1 MKLHL
6 PSGLRAALLA
16 CFAVFTGMGT
26 TLTTATIVG
35 GTFAVVI
42 AAPSA
47 YATDYVGGHNGGK
60 QIFCSA
66 DGSTWE
72 SPYNTLAGDV
82 ITFGTEASGIA
93 VKGWL
98 PYSGG
103 SPELTI
109 KAKVVLAE
117 GGGLTIDD
125 GSDKTYTFSGAVSGV
140 GTFRVAS
147 TSAYKHTFHFTGDMS
162 AFTGNIVADSN
173 SANRTIQFGNGAT
186 SSGTINAAS
195 IVAQDDKVTTIFD
208 GSYDVTSTMDIAKLT
223 VRNGTLRLLGKSA
236 EGAPATV
243 SASTVTALT
252 LDKTATLEVTDTA
265 TLTLNGAV
273 AMVNSITNEGT
284 VTLGDSAT
292 LDLTKMAYSRNGSV
306 YTATVF
312 TGNGTHAEI
321 DVDRVTLFGES
332 RIINKIAQNGV
343 VTFSIDGQ
351 KTLEWSG
358 DSGTWSQ
365 DGGSWTE
372 ADATFAALDNANFT
386 GTAAVALGS
395 NVEAMD
401 VSIAEGTTLT
411 LTPGSY
417 TLTAH
422 QVTVDGNLVIREAVA
437 DGASKLVFSIVAVG
451 EKGTVEYNINDTSS
465 NDWHDIDP
473 LHSAYSG
480 DLILGGGRYK
490 VTNSDQVWES
500 ISVKSDAQLGV
511 SGTYSGKILISGKA
525 SYGTEPGAIKFYNNG
540 NIAGELIVNAD
551 GACVSVWGNE
561 SGTISGLM
569 TLNGTMEVHG
579 GNSGG
584 TLNITGGVI
593 GTAGI
598 TVTNGTVKLQSD
610 YSAGAITINGG
621 NFQVGAN
628 KESTNACHVS
638 SITVGAAGKFT
649 LFHNVDESGKD
660 GVFEYETGKFT
671 DVNLSGQIFS
681 ENTTPN
687 DPGSNLLAS
696 ITRFGTLTVSGE
708 SALIDGNSNGRL
720 RFAALTGSGRLT
732 LDKFN
737 NTSWGRYYIVIDTLQ
752 DFEGTLQVNNAPAVG
767 GYTSHAYV
775 NSAAQAAG
783 KNATVTG
790 KTESLATGNGFVKTG
805 TGTLSLDNHTAQG
818 AFTVQEGTVA
828 VNTLALASGSVL
840 TQSGG
845 RLNIGTGGIV
855 SPSSTTPAVAPT
867 ISLANGTLGAK
878 GDWTSAFA
886 VTIGENVVVDTTT
899 QVANEDGSYADGTTG
914 STITLS
920 GAVTLNSKLEVKG
933 LGTLL
938 ISVPT
943 ASGITGYGGIEV
955 SSGTLRLGA
964 LDVNSAGTL
973 QTGDISLAS
982 GTRLQLSL
990 KGGADAIFTSAEGTR
1005 ATLTM
1010 TEATLHSYDANDEAN
1025 GVRFG
1030 TLNLVQAEGAE
1041 SNLNIIEYDFGSAV
1055 NFDKLTGTGQL
1066 EIYRGAGTHAARF
1079 DLVKDFN
1086 GSIGLKEGSTTTNMT
1101 LCINGANQSSSH
1113 AARVEMASTSTT
1125 AFEMNGE
1132 GGMYFANHTAANTFE
1147 VKSGTLT
1154 VEKLTLAN
1162 NDADLTLS
1170 GGKMNVGGIEVSNGA
1185 TPTIT
1190 LSGGTLCST
1199 AEELAITAATTL
1211 GNATIDTSWQ
1221 IQEESAAE
1229 EAGAH
1234 LTFSGALT
1242 QAAEAD
1248 TKVTGA
1254 GSLSLTQASTLAGT
1268 ITKQGTGTLALQS
1281 GMEVGTLNL
1290 QGGVVQIIGT
1300 AAEGTPTR
1308 INTLTMDGGHLL
1320 FTADG
1325 NGALGSGPLTA
1336 GTYSGTLNIA
1346 LSGNFASGEEGAGV
1360 TYTLLTLTGEQSTIS
1375 QADLVDIDISGMER
1389 GLQLADARGTLS
1401 NDGKTLTVT
1410 ITGKAGPG
1418 NIVWNTGAEGA
1429 TWTVA
1434 KTGVKQWLSGETADH
1449 FYNEDNVTFSGTG
1462 EAITLEEH
1470 VSVGTMTVSGT
1481 GYSFS
1486 GVGSITADS
1495 LAVNNASV
1503 SFGHEIV
1510 VMADTLT
1517 TTGTSTLTFNDHSAL
1532 QVAAVNVGDGKTLN
1546 LAFSSEAT
1554 ELSSLGAVTVEGTG
1568 TLGLGV
1574 NGNISGVL
1582 DSLKYTGNGTLAIT
1596 GGTST
1601 LDTAITKDEN
1611 ATVGVDLTI
1620 KNGATLTISTQQ
1632 QLLKSTLVEKGG
1644 TLVLNKNNGSASM
1657 VYGSMTVKGHL
1668 ISDGGD
1674 TFGYAN
1680 PATGGFTGLTIDGG
1694 TWTIS
1699 NGNMTLCNTPVT
1711 LDNGVIEIALT
1722 ASGQRLDFFT
1732 NGTDTLTTKADA
1744 KGRSV
1749 IRYADGVTASL
1760 DSPDQS
1766 LCVRQKDLQLN
1777 VARRTTLQDSSEADL
1792 LIDVVVTAYGGGN
1805 ATPGK
1810 LIKEGDGILE
1820 FSKGVVR
1827 SGINWHDTAALNIEL
1842 NAGTLRLSNGAG
1854 LADGTLAIAAGA
1866 TLEIATNYDMTGND
1880 AVIKTLSGTGTILKK
1895 GTNAVSLNA
1904 LSASWAGEISV
1915 QGGTLGVA
1923 SGSALTMAEN
1933 GKLTLAGGTGL
1944 TSDLTLNAGSKL
1956 ALNVGSGVTAASL
1969 NTHALTLGEGL
1980 VGLELTG
1987 APTAATEGM
1996 DDFILLSGVSSVT
2009 VNGTALAAEGV
2020 LAGSVFSGLMN
2031 GLGDGKLV
2039 LVDNVLKISYADY
2052 VDNWYWKPAA
2062 DDTNVAWTSTSYDE
2076 WENRTTGNAE
2086 GKVVNFT
2093 MLGMEADGETTIAIS
2108 GTVTP
2113 SAIVVNNDANTTY
2126 VFADGDA
2133 DTTTGIAGATTSLT
2147 KDGEGTLRL
2156 ELANTAGGMMTIN
2169 GGIVQIGTAN
2179 TAAEGQP
2186 SNAVAASWGGG
2197 YTLTGTSE
2205 LSFVNVSGNKVAGD
2219 IVAEATS
2226 TVRVADGIEL
2236 ASVSGGNVIT
2246 TGKVTI
2252 LNPNGQW
2259 ANSSTS
2265 STEGAVKLTSVTN
2278 GTAEAAG
2285 TLALKNNMWVE
2296 TLTNYG
2302 TLDFTNGDTK
2312 HAILIENVVTQG
2324 GNIIA
2329 NTLNAQGG
2337 GTFDSV
2343 TLTINGTGGGGL
2355 VIGAGKT
2362 LTLKGNSSVARI
2374 NDDGS
2379 ESGDGTA
2386 NIIVAGGKT
2395 QVTSGKWLNLESL
2408 ALSSASRFEHNASLK
2423 VDSNITIHET
2433 AVGTLDANVQAGLK
2447 AEWCILVGSQGCA
2460 EDVGNMVVNGNVDA
2474 GAYIKVWG
2482 SAYVTGNLTA
2492 TGTGGELGVDDHQVI
2507 FGRDSGV
2514 GGNMSVSYGQ
2524 LTLGGTLQVEGAL
2537 TLGATT
2543 VTDQKATIVLNVSPL
2558 PSQMPEEVDMSLKT
2572 LPQHG
2577 VIKSNS
2583 FTLNASELTFELKSG
2598 SDLTSL
2604 ALNHGDTY
2612 VLLATNADDISGTSL
2627 VAGNNLFLK
2636 LTGQTEAVTGSIKV
2650 DTMFYDIA
2658 KVGGNIVLNVRAEGF
2673 EWTGDGDGT
2682 WNTGSE
2688 WEGGHVPGDADSN
2701 AVFMGRGESDVVT
2714 LEDTVSVGRVTV
2726 DTSAVGTNADYT
2738 QDAYT
2743 FTGEDATL
2751 KTGSVTI
2758 SHGTLTLGVDTE
2770 VKADSDNSWTGT
2782 VVVGSDTH
2790 ERDQQAGLVVAS
2802 GAEVTMEKLTVS
2814 ADLTPAD
2821 AEPDSLVC
2829 GFVNKGETVVNS
2841 SLLAEDN
2848 HKQAIGIVN
2857 EGSLTMG
2864 AGSHVGAI
2872 SGTAEHAGTVK
2883 VTGDNVTLGA
2893 LTHTSSL
2900 IVENA
2905 GLGSADSPAA
2915 GVSVGSVTMSA
2926 AAGVEKLVLADK
2938 SIVTVEGVTN
2948 ADVLSAQNGGN
2959 LMILP
2964 LTLDST
2970 VVAVSG
2976 DTNVISGLASV
2987 DASAGQVAGGSI
2999 LVEGSVSLTG
3009 TADTVSAYSGSSV
3022 EIVGTLSGA
3031 ETIETKLAANA
3042 PADTVA
3048 AGITVGGA
3056 VTDVK
3061 SVSAESGAITLSGA
3075 VTMTG
3080 TSASVSASGDDS
3092 DVTIGGALTGATS
3105 ISAADGALVTIAS
3118 VTQAAQNPALAVTI
3132 DGVDGAPTADQ
3143 TAVVIGSDLTVSS
3156 LDSSGILE
3164 LMTQADPADPTSRV
3178 MHSLTLTNKTASGG
3192 SVLANRIN
3200 LGSVE
3205 EAGNS
3210 FNDVCTGALTLNLT
3224 GINTTTAL
3232 MSTTALTDLSNPSL
3246 RAAGSGISLTLT
3258 GLPSSILDADGEFLP
3273 DLEASS
3279 AAVAEAL
3286 AWVEDNFA
3294 AGEDYLLVSSGSSFN
3309 NGFVTLAEHEM
3320 TSLQQLFALKNLYVT
3335 LATTANGMGGTDLVL
3350 RVFDDSEREWNS
3362 DDPNWAGQPEHNN
3375 GDVLYLGKRTD
3386 ENDTLLVGTYDMLNT
3401 VQKVNL
3407 VDDYEF
3413 DLTDASITDSAAT
3426 DENLGL
3432 TIRQLNGT
3440 DTTADLTLKG
3450 DADDLATLINKEAS
3464 ELAGGVIVD
3473 GMTVQVQSTAADGK
3487 LTVGSVAL
3495 KNGGVLDTATQGG
3508 QLTTG
3513 ALYGSNGTVGGMV
3526 SVNGTGGSYSGAYD
3540 QATINMVGGSQ
3551 TLAPAD
3557 GLTVAGTGGKA
3568 LLDYSADDKVKDE
3581 MTAIRTTGADVEL
3594 LNRTASGKVNTL
3606 ELGSASSMEG
3616 GTLSFSVN
3624 AEEAYEGT
3632 AAAITKGAHLTLDGT
3647 DVVVK
3652 MRNPGNPTFD
3662 LSKGVEG
3669 RKLFTLA
3676 DGVTMLNG
3684 AEIMVDDAGLDRYFR
3699 NLSVQEDGTV
3709 VVDLV
3714 TDYYSAQMDPEE
3726 ASDNGSTGMQ
3736 IIDYAVLEH
3745 NPLVNSADY
3754 KDLAGV
3760 ITSLEDHLAA
3770 GEYAAADKLA
3780 SAVAGSG
3787 VAALG
3792 MAISG
3797 DVERQLRAIRNR
3809 TTTMGVN
3816 QDVVNKHMPYFNAW
3830 MNAEGDHSEM
3840 DADGALAGF
3849 EMDSWGGT
3857 VGFDVDISPVFTCGL
3872 AVTAMY
3878 GDFTADAADTV
3889 EGDVD
3894 SYYVSA
3900 FARIADS
3907 GWVHTFVATAGM
3919 HSTSLERTVNYGGG
3933 SYKTEG
3939 DSDGFSFGAMY
3950 ELGYTIALNED
3961 ATANWQPIVNVA
3973 YRHTG
3978 VDGYTE
3984 TGSDAA
3990 LAFGDQTMDVVTF
4003 GIGARAQ
4010 AVVGEN
4016 IYNRSSILE
4025 ARVLAKFDSGDTESE
4040 MDSSLASSSMPGGS
4054 VRSAERDAF
4063 GVELGVGLTI
4073 PMELESST
4081 FFIDGSFEFR
4091 GSCSNMNGTIG
4102 YRVNF

>member
-332 RIINKIAQNGV
+332 RIINKSAQNGV

-437 DGASKLVFSIVAVG
+437 NGASKLVFTIVAVG

-579 GNSGG
+579 GNGGG

-638 SITVGAAGKFT
+638 SITVGAGATFT
-649 LFHNVDESGKD
+649 LFHKEDESGKD
-660 GVFEYETGKFT
+660 GVFEYETGKFA
-671 DVNLSGQIFS
+671 DVNLSGRIFS
-681 ENTTPN
+681 ESTSPDTPGN
-687 DPGSNLLAS
+687 DLLAS

-775 NSAAQAAG
+775 NSANQADG
-783 KNATVTG
+783 KHALVTG
-790 KTESLATGNGFVKTG
+790 KTESLANGNGFVMTG
-805 TGTLSLDNHTAQG
+805 AGSGSLSLDDHTAHG
-818 AFTVQEGTVA
+818 AFKVESGTLA
-828 VNTLALASGSVL
+828 VNKLTLASGS
-840 TQSGG
+840 S
-845 RLNIGTGGIV
+845 
-855 SPSSTTPAVAPT
+855 
-867 ISLANGTLGAK
+867 
-878 GDWTSAFA
+878 
-886 VTIGENVVVDTTT
+886 
-899 QVANEDGSYADGTTG
+899 
-914 STITLS
+914 
-920 GAVTLNSKLEVKG
+920 
-933 LGTLL
+933 
-938 ISVPT
+938 
-943 ASGITGYGGIEV
+943 
-955 SSGTLRLGA
+955 
-964 LDVNSAGTL
+964 
-973 QTGDISLAS
+973 
-982 GTRLQLSL
+982 
-990 KGGADAIFTSAEGTR
+990 
-1005 ATLTM
+1005 
-1010 TEATLHSYDANDEAN
+1010 
-1025 GVRFG
+1025 
-1030 TLNLVQAEGAE
+1030 
-1041 SNLNIIEYDFGSAV
+1041 
-1055 NFDKLTGTGQL
+1055 
-1066 EIYRGAGTHAARF
+1066 
-1079 DLVKDFN
+1079 
-1086 GSIGLKEGSTTTNMT
+1086 
-1101 LCINGANQSSSH
+1101 
-1113 AARVEMASTSTT
+1113 
-1125 AFEMNGE
+1125 
-1132 GGMYFANHTAANTFE
+1132 
-1147 VKSGTLT
+1147 
-1154 VEKLTLAN
+1154 
-1162 NDADLTLS
+1162 LTLS
-1170 GGKMNVGGIEVSNGA
+1170 GGRLDIGADGIVIASGA

-1190 LSGGTLCST
+1190 LSSGTLCST

-1248 TKVTGA
+1248 TTVTGA

-1281 GMEVGTLNL
+1281 GMEVGTLKL

-1308 INTLTMDGGHLL
+1308 INTLTMGGGHLL

-1346 LSGNFASGEEGAGV
+1346 LSGNFASGEEGTGV

-1389 GLQLADARGTLS
+1389 GLQLADAKGTLS

-1434 KTGVKQWLSGETADH
+1434 KTGVEQWLSGETADH

-1611 ATVGVDLTI
+1611 ATVGVDLAI
-1620 KNGATLTISTQQ
+1620 KGGATLTISTQQ

-1668 ISDGGD
+1668 ISDGDD

-1732 NGTDTLTTKADA
+1732 DGTDTLTTKADA

-1820 FSKGVVR
+1820 FSKGVVC
-1827 SGINWHDTAALNIEL
+1827 SGIRNNWYDTAALNIEL

-2179 TAAEGQP
+2179 TAAEGQT

-2197 YTLTGTSE
+2197 YTLTDTSE
-2205 LSFVNVSGNKVAGD
+2205 LSFVNVSGNKVTGK

-2537 TLGATT
+2537 TPGATT

-2726 DTSAVGTNADYT
+2726 DTSAVGTNADYK
-2738 QDAYT
+2738 QDDYT

-3092 DVTIGGALTGATS
+3092 DVTIGGTLTGATS

-3375 GDVLYLGKRTD
+3375 GDVLYLGKQTD

-3508 QLTTG
+3508 RLTTG

-3652 MRNPGNPTFD
+3652 MLNPGNPTFD

-3745 NPLVNSADY
+3745 NPRVNSADY

-3961 ATANWQPIVNVA
+3961 ATANWQPIVTVA